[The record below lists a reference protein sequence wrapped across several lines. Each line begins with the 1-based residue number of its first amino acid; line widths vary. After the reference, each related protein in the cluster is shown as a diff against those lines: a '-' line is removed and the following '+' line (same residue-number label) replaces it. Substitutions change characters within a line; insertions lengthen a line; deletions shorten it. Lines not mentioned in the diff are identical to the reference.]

1 MFKDFLPILK
11 VILRF
16 IFIYLFLLFAYQ
28 FYLNY
33 FENSPID
40 PFSKWVASQSSYC
53 QNILGFKTELVDQ
66 AKFHTTWFYVNE
78 NYISRMVEGCNGISI
93 MILFVAFIFV
103 FYKGTKTF
111 IFTGIGLVII
121 HLMNVF
127 RIALLNIILVKF
139 PEYDH
144 MAHDYLFPAIIYGT
158 IVVLWLVW
166 VKYFVLK
173 PEKKLTNE
181 KF

>member
-16 IFIYLFLLFAYQ
+16 IIIYLVLLFAYQ

-33 FENSPID
+33 FQNSPID
-40 PFSKWVASQSSYC
+40 PFSKWVAAQSSFC
-53 QNILGFKTELVDQ
+53 QNSLGYKTQLVDE
-66 AKFHTTWFYVNE
+66 AKYHTTWFYVNN
-78 NYISRMVEGCNGISI
+78 NYISRMVEGCNAISI

-103 FYKGTKTF
+103 FYKGAKTF
-111 IFTGIGLVII
+111 LFAAIGLVVI
-121 HLMNVF
+121 HIMNVL
-127 RIALLNIILVKF
+127 RIAWLNIILVEF
-139 PEYDH
+139 PQYDH
-144 MAHDYLFPAIIYGT
+144 MAHEYVFPAIIYGT

-173 PEKKLTNE
+173 PEKTAAE
-181 KF
+181 

>member
-16 IFIYLFLLFAYQ
+16 IIIYLVLLFAYQ

-33 FENSPID
+33 FKNSAID
-40 PFSKWVASQSSYC
+40 PFSKWVASQSSFC
-53 QNILGFKTELVDQ
+53 TNSLGYKTELVDD
-66 AKFHTTWFYVNE
+66 ARLHTAWFYVNN
-78 NYISRMVEGCNGISI
+78 NYISRMVEGCNAISI

-103 FYKGTKTF
+103 FYKGVKTF
-111 IFTGIGLVII
+111 LFTTAGLAII
-121 HLMNVF
+121 HIMNVL

-139 PEYDH
+139 PQYDH
-144 MAHDYLFPAIIYGT
+144 MAHEYLFPAIIYGT
-158 IVVLWLVW
+158 IVILWLVW

-173 PEKKLTNE
+173 PEKDRAE
-181 KF
+181 

>member
-16 IFIYLFLLFAYQ
+16 IIIYLVLLFAYQ

-33 FENSPID
+33 FKNSAID
-40 PFSKWVASQSSYC
+40 PFSKWVASQSSFC
-53 QNILGFKTELVDQ
+53 TNSLGYKTELVDD
-66 AKFHTTWFYVNE
+66 ARIHTTWFYVNN
-78 NYISRMVEGCNGISI
+78 NYISRMVEGCNAISI

-103 FYKGTKTF
+103 FYKGVKTF
-111 IFTGIGLVII
+111 LFTTAGLAII
-121 HLMNVF
+121 HIMNVL

-139 PEYDH
+139 PQYDH
-144 MAHDYLFPAIIYGT
+144 IAHEYLFPVIIYGT
-158 IVVLWLVW
+158 IVILWLVW

-173 PEKKLTNE
+173 PEKE
-181 KF
+181 RAE

>member
-16 IFIYLFLLFAYQ
+16 IIIYLVLLFAYQ

-33 FENSPID
+33 FKNSAID
-40 PFSKWVASQSSYC
+40 PFSKWVASQSSFC
-53 QNILGFKTELVDQ
+53 TNSLGYKTELVDD
-66 AKFHTTWFYVNE
+66 ARIHTTWFYVNN
-78 NYISRMVEGCNGISI
+78 NYISRMVEGCNAISI

-103 FYKGTKTF
+103 FYKGVKTF
-111 IFTGIGLVII
+111 LFTTAGLAII
-121 HLMNVF
+121 HIMNVL

-139 PEYDH
+139 PQYDH
-144 MAHDYLFPAIIYGT
+144 MAHEYLFPAIIYGT
-158 IVVLWLVW
+158 IVILWLVW

-173 PEKKLTNE
+173 PEKDRAE
-181 KF
+181 